1 MLENDAFMRY
11 IEAMTSPIHEEM
23 ASLIKAQRKARG
35 WSRDELAVRADVSR
49 SQIERIENG
58 RAPDIGLRTLWR
70 LLTALGHDLRALP
83 ANSGRPT
90 LGELLAED
98 EAGQS

>member
-1 MLENDAFMRY
+1 
-11 IEAMTSPIHEEM
+11 MTSPIHEEM